1 LVDICKEHAPFFL
14 AQWALKIKQSM
25 GNSHQGLRINWS
37 GSPFYQYV
45 KDGCSNVS
53 FDPSMRRGSAD
64 SGFSDLFDIEEVLPP
79 PPIHNVASI
88 NQQPDAG
95 GRRKK
100 RNSSPPGS
108 NSQPTTPG
116 VPSKVDRKVLS
127 MIRPF
132 HGAYISSAFPNGLP
146 SDADNLTSIL
156 VVLYHAVESGRTSAT
171 SISVSN
177 LGHLMYLDFS
187 EERRQACLYVVHHF
201 GRQIRAHLPEKWMK
215 SPLWKD
221 LDPRNPPKVKEDELV
236 SAMAYINGTKNF
248 KHRRQAKK
256 NIESRPSRQRI
267 IPQSESWSDSEEKK
281 PALPALTPFDN
292 STPAAA
298 VKKDSI
304 PLHLRGRDISKISN
318 SNSSSQSPLPTPDE
332 IEAKHGVLPQ
342 FKNKAEQDAYLI
354 RRLLVAGTMS
364 DQMVA
369 TEAAKDAKAGKRIK
383 RSGL

>member
-14 AQWALKIKQSM
+14 AQWGLKIKQSM

-45 KDGCSNVS
+45 KDGCSNLS

-79 PPIHNVASI
+79 PPIHNFASTK
-88 NQQPDAG
+88 QQPDAR
-95 GRRKK
+95 GRKKK
-100 RNSSPPGS
+100 RNNSPPGS
-108 NSQPTTPG
+108 NSRPTTPG
-116 VPSKVDRKVLS
+116 VPSNVDRKVLS

-171 SISVSN
+171 SISLSN

-201 GRQIRAHLPEKWMK
+201 GRQIRAHLPKKWMK

-221 LDPRNPPKVKEDELV
+221 LDPGNSPKVKEDELS
-236 SAMAYINGTKNF
+236 SAMAYINGTKIL

-256 NIESRPSRQRI
+256 NIESKPSRQRI
-267 IPQSESWSDSEEKK
+267 IPQSEFYSDAEEQK
-281 PALPALTPFDN
+281 PSTPTLTPSDN
-292 STPAAA
+292 PTPTVA
-298 VKKDSI
+298 VKKDSV
-304 PLHLRGRDISKISN
+304 PLHLRGRDISKIS
-318 SNSSSQSPLPTPDE
+318 SSSTQSPLPTPDE

-369 TEAAKDAKAGKRIK
+369 LETATEAKAGKRIK